1 MVRSD
6 APRRARPRPRRS
18 IKQKLSQPFNDLAR
32 RVPPGLLYILAPLPA
47 VWWFWQGL
55 AGGLGPEPIKALEH
69 LYGEFA
75 LQLLIAGLAMTPLR
89 VFAGINLIKFRRAVG
104 VISFSYVALHLLVWL
119 VLDVQVLAEI
129 WADIVKRPYITIGMA
144 GFAALVPLAATSN
157 NWSVRKL
164 GPLRWRRLHRL
175 TYPAV
180 LLGGVHFVML
190 SKGWQIE
197 PMLYLGAIIVLL
209 ALRLVPQRKRV
220 AG

>member
-18 IKQKLSQPFNDLAR
+18 IKQKLSQPFNDQAR